1 MKKQKEFDL
10 TDEELE
16 LREEIYNRVIQEHS
30 YLAEDYEGDD
40 LQREIN
46 YIVDDEF
53 NEENNTLSYDQLM
66 EWDKDDLAHC
76 ILEYQEEARNR
87 KIKKYVTN

>member
-1 MKKQKEFDL
+1 
-10 TDEELE
+10 
-16 LREEIYNRVIQEHS
+16 
-30 YLAEDYEGDD
+30 
-40 LQREIN
+40 
-46 YIVDDEF
+46 
-53 NEENNTLSYDQLM
+53 M